1 MVARGVGVVGGATTL
16 TRALAATAALALTA
30 QVAAASTTWETI
42 GNCRD
47 GRAQGP
53 YQLRSDDG
61 QLRIAGAFNEGTR
74 TGSFIFWRDNGVRE
88 AHVPY
93 DDRGVRNGT
102 VATWYDGPSDREPP
116 RHVESAWRRGLR
128 DGTTRTWYPD
138 GQRRSQTEYAQGRI
152 VASIGWTESGEPLS
166 DDAARE
172 LARADEQI
180 ADADYATRSNLIAE
194 HMPSCGTRS

>member
-1 MVARGVGVVGGATTL
+1 MVGGTPTIR
-16 TRALAATAALALTA
+16 RALAAVAALAF
-30 QVAAASTTWETI
+30 AAELEAATTWKTT

-61 QLRIAGAFNEGTR
+61 QLRVAGAFNEGTR

-93 DDRGVRNGT
+93 DDRGLRNGT
-102 VATWYDGPSDREPP
+102 VATWYDGPPDREPS

-138 GQRRSQTEYAQGRI
+138 GHRRSQTEYAQGRI
-152 VASIGWTESGEPLS
+152 VASIGWTQSGDPLP
-166 DDAARE
+166 DGAARE
-172 LARADEQI
+172 LAQADERD
-180 ADADYATRSNLIAE
+180 ADADYAQRNSLVAD

>member
-1 MVARGVGVVGGATTL
+1 MVDGTPAIG
-16 TRALAATAALALTA
+16 RALAAVAALAFVTELEAATA
-30 QVAAASTTWETI
+30 WKAT

-47 GRAQGP
+47 SRAQGP
-53 YQLRSDDG
+53 YQLRSDNG
-61 QLRIAGAFNEGTR
+61 QLRVAGAFNEGTR

-93 DDRGVRNGT
+93 DDRGLRNGT

-116 RHVESAWRRGLR
+116 RHVESAWRRGVR

-138 GQRRSQTEYAQGRI
+138 GHRRSQTEYAQGRI
-152 VASIGWTESGEPLS
+152 VTSIGWTETGDPLS
-166 DDAARE
+166 DAAARE
-172 LARADEQI
+172 LAEADEQA
-180 ADADYATRSNLIAE
+180 ADADYAQRSGLVAD